1 MLQAN
6 RIRVEFVIW
15 KLRIKLMKIG
25 KGEEFESIFQA
36 MPGHLMYLYCISLC
50 LFRLQWLNWMPM
62 TDGQADKH
70 TRQWFPLPLP
80 LHCLPHVSPLIAAN
94 ESIMRH
100 IFAAINI
107 YVEIN
112 YFILKWPQYILWST
126 GNGTGICRKHKYK
139 HRQRRRRRHTGYCT
153 HNAVWSVRVCV
164 SVCNVAYSCWF
175 LRPHSQCN
183 RALIDTV
190 NDMHIM
196 CASVCA
202 CVPVCVC
209 TGNGNGKQSCTH
221 VGAASFVLL
230 SAVFACKCFLSLHV

>member
-1 MLQAN
+1 
-6 RIRVEFVIW
+6 
-15 KLRIKLMKIG
+15 
-25 KGEEFESIFQA
+25 
-36 MPGHLMYLYCISLC
+36 
-50 LFRLQWLNWMPM
+50 
-62 TDGQADKH
+62 
-70 TRQWFPLPLP
+70 
-80 LHCLPHVSPLIAAN
+80 
-94 ESIMRH
+94 MRH

-139 HRQRRRRRHTGYCT
+139 HKHRQRRRRRHTGYCT
-153 HNAVWSVRVCV
+153 HNAVWSVRVC
-164 SVCNVAYSCWF
+164 VCNVAYSCWF

-202 CVPVCVC
+202 CVCVQETEMASRAARTLKLHPLC
-209 TGNGNGKQSCTH
+209 SCLLCLPASASCRCMFNDQSNVFCLLKCFVSTA
-221 VGAASFVLL
+221 AASYAIDWSTHTHRYTYIYILI
-230 SAVFACKCFLSLHV
+230 